1 MFFAGNATRVAVA
14 TLVSKVGDWAVGP
27 VFFASFLASAWVGA
41 APEHLKVPLF
51 VAYVFW
57 ITTTVCM
64 LATNGEVPGKGGTQ
78 LAHSLGPVFFR
89 YAPSRFWNL
98 FVWFSCGLFFLASLA
113 FAGLAYSHFSGCD
126 PCGVPGG
133 GPHLLKLALSQMT
146 TADTLGYSLGT
157 FTGGVLFQVSSGAS
171 EKAHPTQA
179 ELRLFLC
186 LFLLLL
192 LLLLSRLRLSEL
204 RSGG

>member
-78 LAHSLGPVFFR
+78 IAHSLGPYF
-89 YAPSRFWNL
+89 
-98 FVWFSCGLFFLASLA
+98 
-113 FAGLAYSHFSGCD
+113 
-126 PCGVPGG
+126 
-133 GPHLLKLALSQMT
+133 
-146 TADTLGYSLGT
+146 
-157 FTGGVLFQVSSGAS
+157 FQVCTLSFFYPLGLVFIRIIFPRLLFAPLSPSQGW
-171 EKAHPTQA
+171 PTRISA
-179 ELRLFLC
+179 AATRAAC
-186 LFLLLL
+186 PAAARTC
-192 LLLLSRLRLSEL
+192 SNW
-204 RSGG
+204 RSAK